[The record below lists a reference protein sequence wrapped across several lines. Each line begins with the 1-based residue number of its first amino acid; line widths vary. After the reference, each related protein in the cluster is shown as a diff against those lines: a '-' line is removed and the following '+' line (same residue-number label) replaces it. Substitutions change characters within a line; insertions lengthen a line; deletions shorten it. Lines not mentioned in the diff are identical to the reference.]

1 MLRTTG
7 KRSKFIAERQLIRR
21 TLTPSQG
28 DASLLIAGAF
38 ATTMS
43 RHAYA
48 YVNPC
53 IFSLF
58 ILRQDCAVNR
68 L

>member
-1 MLRTTG
+1 MLHTTG

-28 DASLLIAGAF
+28 GASPLIAGTF
-38 ATTMS
+38 VTTMS

-48 YVNPC
+48 YVNPR

-58 ILRQDCAVNR
+58 ILGQDCAVNR

>member
-28 DASLLIAGAF
+28 SASLLIAGAF

-58 ILRQDCAVNR
+58 ILGQNCAVNR

>member
-1 MLRTTG
+1 MLHTTG
-7 KRSKFIAERQLIRR
+7 KRSKSIAERQLIRR

-28 DASLLIAGAF
+28 GASPLIADTLV
-38 ATTMS
+38 TTMS

-58 ILRQDCAVNR
+58 ILGQDCVVNR

>member
-1 MLRTTG
+1 MLHTTG

-21 TLTPSQG
+21 TLTPSPG
-28 DASLLIAGAF
+28 GASLLIAGTFVA
-38 ATTMS
+38 TMS

-48 YVNPC
+48 YVNPR
-53 IFSLF
+53 IFSLR
-58 ILRQDCAVNR
+58 ILGQDCAVNR

>member
-21 TLTPSQG
+21 TLTPSPG
-28 DASLLIAGAF
+28 SASLLIAGAF

-48 YVNPC
+48 YANPR
-53 IFSLF
+53 IFSLR
-58 ILRQDCAVNR
+58 ILGQDCAVNR

>member
-1 MLRTTG
+1 MLHTTG
-7 KRSKFIAERQLIRR
+7 KRSKYIAERQLIRR
-21 TLTPSQG
+21 TLTPSPG
-28 DASLLIAGAF
+28 SASLLIAGAF

-48 YVNPC
+48 YVNPR
-53 IFSLF
+53 IFSLR
-58 ILRQDCAVNR
+58 ILGQDCVVNR

>member
-7 KRSKFIAERQLIRR
+7 KRSKFIAEWQLIRR

-28 DASLLIAGAF
+28 SASLLIVGAF
-38 ATTMS
+38 VTTMS

-48 YVNPC
+48 YVNPR
-53 IFSLF
+53 IFSLR
-58 ILRQDCAVNR
+58 ILGHDCAVNR